1 MALEIERKFLVNSED
16 YKKDSYKNYKIIQ
29 GFLSTS
35 KNAVVRIRITDTKAF
50 ITIKGRSNNS
60 GTTRYEWEKEIPLK
74 EGQDLLAL
82 SSTSVIKKIR
92 YLVKIKNHI
101 FEVDEFKDDNKGLV
115 IAEIELNSEN
125 EKFIKPQWLGEEVT
139 GNGAYYNV
147 LLSQN
152 PYKNWKTK

>member
-16 YKKDSYKNYKIIQ
+16 YKKASYKNYEIIQ
-29 GFLSTS
+29 GFISTS
-35 KNAVVRIRITDTKAF
+35 KNAVVRIRIADAKAF
-50 ITIKGRSNNS
+50 ITIKGCSNSS
-60 GTTRYEWEKEIPLK
+60 GTTRYEWEKEIELK

-82 SSTSVIKKIR
+82 SSTSLVKKTR
-92 YLVKIKNHI
+92 HLVKIKNHI
-101 FEVDEFKDDNKGLV
+101 FEVDEFKGDNKGLV
-115 IAEIELNSEN
+115 IAEIELKSEN
-125 EKFIKPQWLGEEVT
+125 EIFTKPQWLGEEVT

>member
-16 YKKDSYKNYKIIQ
+16 YKKDSYKNYEIIQ
-29 GFLSTS
+29 GFISTS
-35 KNAVVRIRITDTKAF
+35 KNAVVRIRIADAKAF

-60 GTTRYEWEKEIPLK
+60 GISRYEWEKEIELK

-82 SSTSVIKKIR
+82 SNTSLIKKTR

-125 EKFIKPQWLGEEVT
+125 ENFTKPDWLGEEVT
-139 GNGAYYNV
+139 GKEKYYNV
-147 LLSQN
+147 LLAQN

>member
-16 YKKDSYKNYKIIQ
+16 YKKDSYKKYNIIQ

-35 KNAVVRIRITDTKAF
+35 KNAVVRIRIADTKAF
-50 ITIKGRSNNS
+50 ITIKGRSNDS
-60 GTTRYEWEKEIPLK
+60 GTTRYEWEKEIELK

-82 SSTSVIKKIR
+82 SNTSLVKKTR
-92 YLVKIKNHI
+92 HLVKIKNHI
-101 FEVDEFKDDNKGLV
+101 FEVDEFKGDNKGLV
-115 IAEIELNSEN
+115 IAEVELKSEN
-125 EKFIKPQWLGEEVT
+125 EIFTKPQWLGEEVT
-139 GNGAYYNV
+139 GNDAYYNV

>member
-16 YKKDSYKNYKIIQ
+16 YKKDSCKKYEIIQ

-35 KNAVVRIRITDTKAF
+35 KNAVVRIRITTNKAF
-50 ITIKGRSNNS
+50 ITIKGCSNAS
-60 GTTRYEWEKEIPLK
+60 GTTRYEWEKEIPFK
-74 EGQDLLAL
+74 EGQGLLEL
-82 SSTSVIKKIR
+82 SSTSIIKKTR

-101 FEVDEFKDDNKGLV
+101 FEVDEFKEDNIGLV
-115 IAEIELNSEN
+115 LAEIELNSEK
-125 EKFIKPQWLGEEVT
+125 ESFIKPDWLGEEVT
-139 GNGAYYNV
+139 GKEAYYNV